1 MKLPAPKELAYLL
14 GRTVKSWMRDNAGS
28 MGAALAFYTLFTM
41 APLLILVIMLAG
53 FFIGRDEAQAL
64 LMTQLSGL
72 LGEAGAAGG
81 YSGLNAVRDRG
92 MGIVASG
99 PGLVTL
105 ARGATTRVAGL

>member
-53 FFIGRDEAQAL
+53 FFIGRDEAQAVL
-64 LMTQLSGL
+64 LTQLSGL
-72 LGEAGAAGG
+72 LGEAGGAGVKAGLTAARDGG
-81 YSGLNAVRDRG
+81 EGLD
-92 MGIVASG
+92 ASLAG
-99 PGLVTL
+99 VVPL
-105 ARGATTRVAGL
+105 ARG